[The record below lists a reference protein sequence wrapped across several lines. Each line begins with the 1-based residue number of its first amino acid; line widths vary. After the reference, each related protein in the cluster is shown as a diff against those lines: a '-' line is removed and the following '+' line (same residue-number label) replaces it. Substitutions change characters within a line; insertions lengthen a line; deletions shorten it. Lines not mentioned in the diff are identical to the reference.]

1 MTIGI
6 GEALARLAIAAVL
19 SGVIGFE
26 REVAQKAAGLRT
38 HMLVGLGSAVFSLL
52 GVAAFPGSDPAR
64 IAAQVVTGIGFLG
77 AGAIFRHGFTV
88 RGLTTAAGL
97 WTVAAVGMASGIGE
111 WEVALVATGVAVV
124 VLYVVGVVQWLFRG
138 RRSDA
143 TTVLNMRVVDPQQV
157 EEAARQAAA
166 LVKPYGEVAIHEI
179 SAERAVIQ
187 VTVDPESADAVMVRL
202 RSMPGVEKVTRV
214 DG

>member
-187 VTVDPESADAVMVRL
+187 VTVDPESADTVMVRL

>member
-1 MTIGI
+1 MTISLV
-6 GEALARLAIAAVL
+6 EALERLVVAAVL

-38 HMLVGLGSAVFSLL
+38 HMLVGLGSSLFTLL

-97 WTVAAVGMASGIGE
+97 WTVAAVGMAAGIGE
-111 WEVALVATGVAVV
+111 WAVALVATGVAVV
-124 VLYVVGVVQWLFRG
+124 VLYVVGVVQWLLRG
-138 RRSDA
+138 RRGEA
-143 TTVLNMRVVDPQQV
+143 TTVLAMRMSDPSLIEDAV
-157 EEAARQAAA
+157 REAGA
-166 LVKPYGEVAIHEI
+166 LVGPHGEVEIHEI
-179 SAERAVIQ
+179 ALDKAVVQ
-187 VTVDPESADAVMVRL
+187 LTVDPAAADSVMVKL
-202 RSMPGVEKVTRV
+202 RGMPGVEKVTRV

>member
-64 IAAQVVTGIGFLG
+64 IAAQVVTGIGFLC

-187 VTVDPESADAVMVRL
+187 VTVDPESADTVMVRL

>member
-1 MTIGI
+1 VTIGI